1 MQLARC
7 NALKKLVVGWSG
19 GKDSAFALY
28 ETLRAKNYEVVGLL
42 TTITQDYDRISI
54 HGVRRVLLEAQAEA
68 LGLPLEKMLIH
79 KGASDVD
86 YEAAL
91 VKILAKF
98 KSEGVNHVLYGD
110 IFLED
115 VKKYRDDM
123 LAKLGMQ
130 GVYPLWKKDTTALAN
145 NFMEAGFKTVI
156 TVVDSNVLGKE
167 FAGRDYN
174 KQFLADL
181 PKNVDPCG
189 ENGEFHSFVYNG
201 PIFSKP
207 VGFTKGEVVLR
218 ENRFWYCDLVP

>member
-1 MQLARC
+1 MMIVAM
-7 NALKKLVVGWSG
+7 KEKLVVGWSG

-28 ETLRAKNYEVVGLL
+28 EVLKAKSYDVAALL

-54 HGVRRVLLEAQAEA
+54 HGVQRVLLEQQAEA

-91 VKILAKF
+91 VKILKKF
-98 KSEGVNHVLYGD
+98 EGNGVHHVLYGD

-123 LAKLGMQ
+123 LAKIGMH
-130 GVYPLWKKDTTALAN
+130 GVYPLWKKDTRELAHK
-145 NFMEAGFKTVI
+145 FIDLGFKTVI
-156 TVVDSNVLGKE
+156 TVVDSNVLGRE
-167 FAGRDYN
+167 FAGKDYD

-181 PKNVDPCG
+181 PAGVDPCG
-189 ENGEFHSFVYNG
+189 ENGEFHSFVYDG

-207 VGFTKGEVVLR
+207 LSFAKGEVVLR